1 MIYENLLLH
10 NAAEAERRPDGV
22 HLYRY
27 PKALSDSMGL
37 PGKMYGRYVSR
48 TTAGCEI
55 RFVTAGDRAV
65 VSLSSAD
72 HDGYVQVYRG
82 DFRYYLD
89 GVYSFPVRAGQVT
102 HLFLNR
108 TPAFE
113 ETDASLKHKPGGF
126 SPEVWRVLSDVNF
139 TMTLVDFE
147 GYGYPVRPPT
157 PEEMP
162 PQTMLCY
169 GTSLTYGAC
178 ASAHSVSY
186 VQLLGNLLGV
196 NILNKAMGG
205 SCMNEAVVADYF
217 ASDDLAYDALF
228 LENAIN
234 MSDQAEVFHRN
245 TAYLLKRVTQSRP
258 QLPIY
263 LVTCYPNLSTARPG
277 RAYPVEKRTAA
288 EYDRLQI
295 DESMRAFAGQYP
307 QCILLEGADMLP
319 DFTGLTTDLVHL
331 SDYGHVLV
339 ATNLAKAIR
348 HTRST
353 W

>member
-10 NAAEAERRPDGV
+10 NVADTERRPDGV
-22 HLYRY
+22 HMYRF
-27 PKALSDSMGL
+27 PRALCDTMGL

-55 RFVTAGDRAV
+55 RFVTEGDRAV

-89 GVYSFPVRAGQVT
+89 GVYTFPVKAGQVT

-113 ETDASLKHKPGGF
+113 ALDASLKHKPGGF
-126 SPEVWRVLSDVNF
+126 SPEVWRILSDVNF
-139 TMTLVDFE
+139 TLTLMDFE
-147 GYGYPVRPPT
+147 GYGYPVRPPI

-162 PQTMLCY
+162 TRTMLCY

-186 VQLLGNLLGV
+186 VQLLGAILGM

-205 SCMNEAVVADYF
+205 SCMNEAAVADYF
-217 ASDDLAYDALF
+217 ASDAVSYDMLF

-234 MSDQAEVFHRN
+234 MSDQGENYHRN
-245 TAYLLKRVTQSRP
+245 TAYMLEKITKSRP
-258 QLPIY
+258 ELPIY
-263 LVTCYPNLSTARPG
+263 LVTCYPNLSTAKPG
-277 RAYPVEKRTAA
+277 CACPVQKKTAA
-288 EYDRLQI
+288 QYDHLQI
-295 DESMRAFAGQYP
+295 DESMRAFAAQYP
-307 QCILLEGADMLP
+307 QCRLIEGGEMLP
-319 DFTGLTTDLVHL
+319 DFTSLTTDLVHL
-331 SDYGHVLV
+331 SDFGHIMA
-339 ATNLAKAIR
+339 ATNLANAIGR
-348 HTRST
+348 NK
-353 W
+353 